1 MKNVFK
7 NLLENEKKEIAPTG
21 QSGDNN
27 RRDFLK
33 KAGLGVGGV
42 SLAGM
47 MDARIEDTVA
57 MATQNVRRSSAPS
70 ELRITDMRYAVVR
83 HMGRGP
89 IIRIDTNQGICGW
102 GEVRDGGDERY
113 ALMLKSRLLGK
124 NPCDVEMLLKEV
136 RQFGFHGR
144 QGGGFSAV
152 DMALWDLCGKAFNV
166 PAYQLLGGKYR
177 SHVRLYADTAN
188 PRRPDWKERMK
199 ELIEVKG
206 FTMLKFD
213 FGLENINDRDKGV
226 VNHKFW
232 SNNNDPRTQY
242 ARSGNWGQYNTGTHN
257 YMGYGRVQHPLTG
270 VQVTEKGL
278 DEIEAVVAAMRE
290 FVGPEIPMGG
300 DHFGH
305 FDINNHIRLGK
316 RLDKYRLAWLEDTIP
331 WWHIDELRMI
341 KEAIETP
348 ICTGEDIF
356 GLRGP
361 GQGGF
366 SSFGFKELIDA
377 RCVDV
382 IHPDPG
388 TSGGCLETKRIGDY
402 AEHAG
407 ILMALH
413 MAGTPICYSASVH
426 LAAATENFYGMEH
439 HSVWLPW
446 WESMATPTGTNKLID
461 GGFAPVPDGP
471 GLGIEPNLEVIKENL
486 LPNTT
491 FFAPTPE
498 WDDIR
503 SHDRLWS

>member
-1 MKNVFK
+1 MKTELGK
-7 NLLENEKKEIAPTG
+7 ILEKEKE
-21 QSGDNN
+21 DNS
-27 RRDFLK
+27 RRDFIK
-33 KAGLGVGGV
+33 KTALGVGGV
-42 SLAGM
+42 SLGGM
-47 MDARIEDTVA
+47 MDARTEDTVA

-89 IIRIDTNQGICGW
+89 IIRIDTNQGISGW

-124 NPCDVEMLLKEV
+124 NPCDVEMLLKEIW
-136 RQFGFHGR
+136 QFGYHGR
-144 QGGGFSAV
+144 QGGGVSAV
-152 DMALWDLCGKAFNV
+152 DMALWDLAGKAYGV
-166 PAYQLLGGKYR
+166 PVYQLLGGKYR
-177 SHVRLYADTAN
+177 NHVRLYADTAN

-199 ELIEVKG
+199 ELIEDKG

-213 FGLENINDRDKGV
+213 FGLENINNRDAGI

-242 ARSGNWGQYNTGTHN
+242 ARTGNWGQYNTNRLN
-257 YMGYGRVQHPLTG
+257 YMGYGRIQHPLTA

-278 DEIEAVVAAMRE
+278 DEIEEVVAAMRE
-290 FVGPEIPMGG
+290 VVGPEIPMGG

-316 RLDKYRLAWLEDTIP
+316 RLDKYRLMWLEDTIP
-331 WWHIDELRMI
+331 WWHIDELRTI
-341 KEAIETP
+341 KDSIETP

-361 GQGGF
+361 GLGGI

-377 RCVDV
+377 RCVDI

-388 TSGGCLETKRIGDY
+388 TSGGLLETKRIGDY

-407 ILMALH
+407 IAMALH
-413 MAGTPICYSASVH
+413 MAGTPICYAASVH
-426 LAAATENFYGMEH
+426 LAAATENFIGCEH

-461 GGFAPVPDGP
+461 KGFAPVPDGP
-471 GLGIEPNLEVIKENL
+471 GLGIEVNLDVVRENL
-486 LPNTT
+486 LPGTT